1 MGIGYTS
8 TCINDEFE
16 AMYDEN
22 DACKTVR
29 SCVLEHLRDDTRAD
43 SFTTLTER
51 KPDREVSEMLVN
63 ADTHYLP

>member
-1 MGIGYTS
+1 
-8 TCINDEFE
+8 
-16 AMYDEN
+16 MYDEN